1 MTQRVQRFQCLSPSD
16 TFTLLC
22 PLVPHYTS
30 REGDALFLVCFLT
43 YLSRKTTSLTFSL
56 LISIPNRC
64 VWHLCSVV
72 RGTFCLIVCRLQVP
86 KWIHVFISW
95 FLHLFAKMYFCVG
108 VDVGQNCHKLK
119 SSEKLISD
127 LWECLLTLTWTRLL
141 DARPFPVMFLS
152 LFHQSCFKRLL
163 MKKKKNCL
171 YNETMLL
178 FLTASPRMLVFG
190 KCLTKVYQYFLHRF
204 SSVHWYHSNRSVCV
218 IYLCML
224 ISW

>member
-16 TFTLLC
+16 MFTLLC

-72 RGTFCLIVCRLQVP
+72 RGTFCLIVSRLQVP

-163 MKKKKNCL
+163 MKKKRIACTMRRCCYFWLQVLECWCL
-171 YNETMLL
+171 GNALQKYNSTFCTDLAL
-178 FLTASPRMLVFG
+178 FIGTIQIVAFV
-190 KCLTKVYQYFLHRF
+190 
-204 SSVHWYHSNRSVCV
+204 
-218 IYLCML
+218 
-224 ISW
+224 

>member
-1 MTQRVQRFQCLSPSD
+1 MPQSEWHVHTPLSISASLHIKRRWRLVSCLFFDVSFQKNDLSD
-16 TFTLLC
+16 
-22 PLVPHYTS
+22 V
-30 REGDALFLVCFLT
+30 
-43 YLSRKTTSLTFSL
+43 FSL
-56 LISIPNRC
+56 DFYPEPLNRC

-72 RGTFCLIVCRLQVP
+72 RGTFCLIVSHLQVP

-108 VDVGQNCHKLK
+108 VDVGQNCRKLK

-163 MKKKKNCL
+163 MKKKELPVQWDDVAISDCKSSNVGVWEMPYKSL
-171 YNETMLL
+171 PVL
-178 FLTASPRMLVFG
+178 FA
-190 KCLTKVYQYFLHRF
+190 Q
-204 SSVHWYHSNRSVCV
+204 
-218 IYLCML
+218 I
-224 ISW
+224 